1 MLITLVGFTYS
12 TQPVAPSNAACLQ
25 TIFAALELEC
35 TYIVKTIVNHEE
47 PQMVHVDSIP
57 AGVERLGS
65 QRSRSPSP

>member
-1 MLITLVGFTYS
+1 VFIIVVGFSYS
-12 TQPVAPSNAACLQ
+12 TQPVAPSNAAWLQ

-35 TYIVKTIVNHEE
+35 TYIVKTNVNHEE
-47 PQMVHVDSIP
+47 PLMVHVDSIP